1 MNRFSILYLFKGS
14 FYHRTYTTRLEAE
27 EAIKNFVQVSKGLPL
42 GIYDA
47 KTELFIWE
55 TAREKEYNQ
64 LAIEEQGRRGNEIIS
79 IIEKL
84 RASGV
89 ETNPVEEESE
99 SPLTLPE
106 DELTEISSKRKRS
119 VKAVTEK

>member
-1 MNRFSILYLFKGS
+1 MTRFSILYLFKGS
-14 FYHRTYTTRLEAE
+14 FYHLTYSTRPEAE
-27 EAIKNFVQVSKGLPL
+27 DAIKNFSQISRGLPL

-55 TAREKEYNQ
+55 AAREKEYNQ

-84 RASGV
+84 RASGL
-89 ETNPVEEESE
+89 EIAPVEEGPER
-99 SPLTLPE
+99 PLTLPE
-106 DELTEISSKRKRS
+106 DGSKQMTSKGRRLA
-119 VKAVTEK
+119 KAVTEK

>member
-14 FYHRTYTTRLEAE
+14 FYHLTYTTRPEAE
-27 EAIKNFVQVSKGLPL
+27 AAIKNFSQISKGLPL

-64 LAIEEQGRRGNEIIS
+64 LAIEEQGLRRNEIIS

-84 RASGV
+84 RASGL
-89 ETNPVEEESE
+89 EIAPVEEEPE
-99 SPLTLPE
+99 RPLTMPE
-106 DELTEISSKRKRS
+106 DEAKEMPSKGRRL

>member
-14 FYHRTYTTRLEAE
+14 FYHLTYATRSEAE
-27 EAIKNFVQVSKGLPL
+27 DAIKNFSQISKGLPL

-84 RASGV
+84 RASGL
-89 ETNPVEEESE
+89 EIAPVEEPER
-99 SPLTLPE
+99 PLAFPE
-106 DELTEISSKRKRS
+106 DESKEMSSKGRRL
-119 VKAVTEK
+119 VKTVTEK

>member
-14 FYHRTYTTRLEAE
+14 FYHLTYATRSEAE
-27 EAIKNFVQVSKGLPL
+27 DAIKNFSQISKGLPL

-84 RASGV
+84 RASGL
-89 ETNPVEEESE
+89 EIAPVEEPER
-99 SPLTLPE
+99 PLALPE
-106 DELTEISSKRKRS
+106 DESKEMSSKGRRL
-119 VKAVTEK
+119 VKTVTEK

>member
-1 MNRFSILYLFKGS
+1 M
-14 FYHRTYTTRLEAE
+14 
-27 EAIKNFVQVSKGLPL
+27 

-84 RASGV
+84 RASGL
-89 ETNPVEEESE
+89 EIAPVEEPER
-99 SPLTLPE
+99 PLALPE
-106 DELTEISSKRKRS
+106 DESKEMSSKGRRL
-119 VKAVTEK
+119 VKTVTEK

>member
-1 MNRFSILYLFKGS
+1 MCIRD
-14 FYHRTYTTRLEAE
+14 RTYTTRPEAE
-27 EAIKNFVQVSKGLPL
+27 AAIKNFPQISKGLPL

-84 RASGV
+84 RASGL
-89 ETNPVEEESE
+89 EIAPVEEEPE
-99 SPLTLPE
+99 RPLTCL
-106 DELTEISSKRKRS
+106 LYTSRC
-119 VKAVTEK
+119 V

>member
-14 FYHRTYTTRLEAE
+14 FYHLTYTTRPEAE
-27 EAIKNFVQVSKGLPL
+27 AAIKNFPQISKGLPL

-84 RASGV
+84 RASGL
-89 ETNPVEEESE
+89 EIAPVEEEPE
-99 SPLTLPE
+99 RPLTLPE
-106 DELTEISSKRKRS
+106 DEAKEMSSKGRRLA
-119 VKAVTEK
+119 KAVTEK

>member
-14 FYHRTYTTRLEAE
+14 FYHRTYTTRPEAE
-27 EAIKNFVQVSKGLPL
+27 DAIKNFPQISKGLPL

-55 TAREKEYNQ
+55 AAREKEYNQ

-89 ETNPVEEESE
+89 EMAPVEEEPE
-99 SPLTLPE
+99 RPLTLPE
-106 DELTEISSKRKRS
+106 DESKEVPSKGRRLA
-119 VKAVTEK
+119 KAVTEK